1 MFEWM
6 IEINNLMSGG
16 NISVILKSKT
26 VKEIQKD

>member
-6 IEINNLMSGG
+6 IEINNLMPGG